1 MFYMSFYDSSEQKLS
16 QKVILP
22 ELKVGMISSIVYLL
36 NAKKAAIT
44 FLYLIK
50 NVFKLKYKKNH
61 SVITHLLLHFVQ
73 YYKYKSYKIKK
84 NC

>member
-44 FLYLIK
+44 FL
-50 NVFKLKYKKNH
+50 
-61 SVITHLLLHFVQ
+61 
-73 YYKYKSYKIKK
+73 
-84 NC
+84 